1 MPMLKTI
8 VLVPRYHFMSNLQLH
23 HRAAVLLPHLDGDA
37 LQQKDCLRLPW
48 WPGPGGDKVFLI
60 ALYSFIFFHKHA
72 DWSIL
77 FSGVSQPVWS
87 QNQHSNPA
95 LLVHRVW
102 HIHTG
107 SRQINMILKKV
118 NMMITLESKEDLQW
132 QQREK
137 KFEQLEHRAAR
148 CPEDHGPG
156 RGTAHAYFSV
166 KPNYGFICRTLT
178 MSCNEAL
185 SWVKWRTS
193 HRIWQRCPENTGLD

>member
-1 MPMLKTI
+1 MCN
-8 VLVPRYHFMSNLQLH
+8 NLQLH
-23 HRAAVLLPHLDGDA
+23 YRAAVLLPHFDGDA
-37 LQQKDCLRLPW
+37 LQQEDCLRLPRRF
-48 WPGPGGDKVFLI
+48 GTGDAQVHNFI
-60 ALYSFIFFHKHA
+60 AWKFSHANWGHITSFRKHT
-72 DWSIL
+72 DCRVL

-107 SRQINMILKKV
+107 SLHVNMILKKI
-118 NMMITLESKEDLQW
+118 NMMITSEIKEDLQW